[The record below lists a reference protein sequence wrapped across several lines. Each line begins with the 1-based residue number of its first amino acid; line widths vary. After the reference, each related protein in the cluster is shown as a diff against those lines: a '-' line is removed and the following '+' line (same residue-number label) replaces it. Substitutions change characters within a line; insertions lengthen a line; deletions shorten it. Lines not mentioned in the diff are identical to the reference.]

1 MITAGSLEDLND
13 DELEAVIG
21 HELGH
26 VAGHDPVILFA
37 ATSFEFLG
45 RFYLWFPLLLYLGF
59 FYFLL
64 AFGGIYLVGKFL
76 ETRADTESAVV
87 FGNPEAL
94 ASALTKIGFR
104 QLFREKY
111 NPGAKL
117 FDWFQFDPHPPIYFR
132 VARLSKYSRSE
143 EHTSELQSLTKLVC
157 RLLLEKKNKR
167 VLTPARP
174 EARAMLPRGARSRP

>member
-1 MITAGSLEDLND
+1 M
-13 DELEAVIG
+13 
-21 HELGH
+21 GH

-94 ASALTKIGFR
+94 SSALTKIGFR
-104 QLFREKY
+104 QLYREKY

-132 VARLSKYSRSE
+132 VARLSKYSGKQGQVR
-143 EHTSELQSLTKLVC
+143 HTLLVSI
-157 RLLLEKKNKR
+157 RDIIVGFFSALFQ
-167 VLTPARP
+167 V
-174 EARAMLPRGARSRP
+174 

>member
-1 MITAGSLEDLND
+1 M
-13 DELEAVIG
+13 
-21 HELGH
+21 GH

-87 FGNPEAL
+87 FGNPVAL

-104 QLFREKY
+104 QLYREKY
-111 NPGAKL
+111 NPGENL
-117 FDWFQFDPHPPIYFR
+117 FDWLQFDLHPHIYFI
-132 VARLSKYSRSE
+132 VARLSKYSEQQEQVRN
-143 EHTSELQSLTKLVC
+143 TI
-157 RLLLEKKNKR
+157 LLS
-167 VLTPARP
+167 T
-174 EARAMLPRGARSRP
+174 RAS